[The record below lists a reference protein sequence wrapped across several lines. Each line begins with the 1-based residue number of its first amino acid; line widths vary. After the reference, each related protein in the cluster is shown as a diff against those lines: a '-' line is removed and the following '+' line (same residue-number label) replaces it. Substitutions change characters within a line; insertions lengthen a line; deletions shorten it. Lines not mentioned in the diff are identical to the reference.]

1 MPKRKVLQTVIVYR
15 DGARI
20 KPAIGE
26 IFDFKQAELE
36 SINKINPEAIGRP
49 VMEVDVENQA
59 AQEAAAQQAKAET
72 SKKDEKADGAKKNT
86 KDDKKS
92 GAEDEV

>member
-15 DGARI
+15 DGTRI

-59 AQEAAAQQAKAET
+59 AQEAAAQQAKADA
-72 SKKDEKADGAKKNT
+72 SKKDEKADKKDKNA